1 MHVAA
6 TLRFFPLLAAPP
18 SNFSHLL
25 CATFFLASTIFTPT
39 GLTSIFGATPFVFG
53 PRSFDSS
60 LLLYPRSSRLYSV
73 AFGFCLVRE
82 ASKGQGQLFRSFTTS
97 LTLSSSH
104 RSALDPKQAPLQ
116 SINTS
121 STPRLDFLLNSSP
134 TSPSNCPTLSHTR
147 RRNIQHTYCSY
158 NDKERQL

>member
-1 MHVAA
+1 MSVLHSAPFHFSLHHPQTFPTYSVQ
-6 TLRFFPLLAAPP
+6 RFFWHPP
-18 SNFSHLL
+18 SLH
-25 CATFFLASTIFTPT
+25 PT
-39 GLTSIFGATPFVFG
+39 GLTSTFGAIPFVFE

-116 SINTS
+116 STNTS

-134 TSPSNCPTLSHTR
+134 TSPSNCPTLFHTR